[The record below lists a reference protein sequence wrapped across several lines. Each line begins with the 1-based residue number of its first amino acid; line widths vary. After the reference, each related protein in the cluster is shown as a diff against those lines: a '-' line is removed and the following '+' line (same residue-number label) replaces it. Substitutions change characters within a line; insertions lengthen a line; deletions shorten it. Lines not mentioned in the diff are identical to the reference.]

1 MTTTS
6 VDVQRLAG
14 SCGAIVRGLDVSR
27 PQSPEQIEAIL
38 RLLDE
43 HLVIALPRQALDL
56 DRLEAFTDEL
66 GGRDITPFITPVE
79 GRPHVLRVIKEPT
92 DELNFA
98 NAWHTDLSYLTAPPA
113 YTVLHA
119 HDVPAAGG
127 DTMWA
132 NQYLAYETLPDS
144 VKDQIADLR
153 ATHSAGMAYG
163 TGGYLEAVA
172 GKSSM
177 TVAPSADAYAVETH
191 PLVIRH
197 PRTGRAAL
205 FVNSVYTT
213 GIEGMDPDEA
223 RALARPADRPCHA
236 PELHVSAALG
246 ARDVG
251 DLGQQRHPALRD
263 QRLSGRAPRA
273 VPHQRRRHRA
283 ATRLSLH
290 SRCVGPLIDSVEGG
304 PEFGADAG
312 RRRVGEVRWRRRRL
326 RSCRRSPHREGGH
339 AAGSTRQRR
348 RADGGSNDRHRRA
361 AAGTG
366 SWARRARGGAPR
378 G

>member
-1 MTTTS
+1 MTTS

-38 RLLDE
+38 QLLDE
-43 HLVIALPRQALDL
+43 HLVITLPHQALDL
-56 DRLEAFTDEL
+56 DRLETFTDEL

-79 GRPHVLRVIKEPT
+79 GRPHVLRVIKEPS

-98 NAWHTDLSYLTAPPA
+98 NAWHTDLTYLTTPPA

-119 HDVPAAGG
+119 HDVPVAGG

-144 VKDQIADLR
+144 VKHQIADLR

-177 TVAPSADAYAVETH
+177 TVAPSEDAYAVETH

-197 PRTGRAAL
+197 PRTGRVAL

-213 GIEGMDPDEA
+213 GVEGMEPDEA
-223 RALARPADRPCHA
+223 RALLARLTAARDA
-236 PELHVSAALG
+236 SELHMSPALG
-246 ARDVG
+246 ARDVD
-251 DLGQQRHPALRD
+251 DLGQQRHTALRD
-263 QRLSGRAPRA
+263 QRLPGPAPRD
-273 VPHQRRRHRA
+273 VPHQRDGHRA
-283 ATRLSLH
+283 SARLIPSH
-290 SRCVGPLIDSVEGG
+290 DGRQAASSRRRAASRTTQSSVRMRSAAGGRSPLAMTTPSIMSAITAPRGRPCSRIDTTAPS
-304 PEFGADAG
+304 G
-312 RRRVGEVRWRRRRL
+312 RRRID
-326 RSCRRSPHREGGH
+326 RSTPTSRGGH
-339 AAGSTRQRR
+339 R
-348 RADGGSNDRHRRA
+348 
-361 AAGTG
+361 
-366 SWARRARGGAPR
+366 
-378 G
+378 